1 MTPMSHDRDVDD
13 SIAVVIPTHNRPD
26 ALVGAVG
33 SVVAQ
38 TSAADEVVV
47 VDDGS
52 QPPVHVPVLRAM
64 LPNISVLRNDSAGG
78 GNAARNRGWRSST
91 SEWVAFLDDD
101 DRFAAGK
108 LAALREAMRTDP
120 GADVLYHTAWIRMVN
135 EGVGYQTAPK
145 DLRTSDDPYT
155 DLLVGNYVGGT
166 SMVAVRRSALQ
177 EVGGFDGA
185 LPSMQDYD
193 LWLRLAEHGF
203 RFHLVEGVL
212 TDYAY
217 VTGGSQIST
226 DVDRHFRAAEAIEAK
241 HASGYAR
248 LTPSQQRAHRV
259 FVLNVATHR
268 ALLAGDAALA
278 RKLQREVLR
287 TTRSPSS
294 VAAAAVTMLGPNAA
308 FRLRSMMS
316 RGPTAARPRR
326 TRA

>member
-1 MTPMSHDRDVDD
+1 MGHDRGVDD

-26 ALVGAVG
+26 ELVGAVG

-52 QPPVHVPVLRAM
+52 QPPVEGTVLRAM
-64 LPNISVLRNDSAGG
+64 LPDITVLRNETPSG
-78 GNAARNRGWRSST
+78 GNAARNRGWQACT

-108 LAALREAMRTDP
+108 LAALRAAMRTDP
-120 GADVLYHTAWIRMVN
+120 GADVLYHTAWIQMVN
-135 EGVGYQTAPK
+135 EGVGYTTAPK
-145 DLRTSDDPYT
+145 DLRTCDAPYT
-155 DLLVGNYVGGT
+155 ELLVGNYVGGT

-177 EVGGFDGA
+177 AVAGFDEG

-193 LWLRLAEHGF
+193 LWLRLAQHGF

-212 TDYAY
+212 THYAY
-217 VTGGSQIST
+217 LTGGTQIST
-226 DVDRHFRAAEAIEAK
+226 DVAKHFRAAEAIEAK
-241 HASGYAR
+241 HAAGYAE
-248 LTPSQQRAHRV
+248 LTPAQHRAHRV

-268 ALLAGDAALA
+268 ALLAGDTALA
-278 RKLQREVLR
+278 RRLQAQVLR

-294 VAAAAVTMLGPNAA
+294 LAAAAVTMLGPTAA
-308 FRLRSMMS
+308 FRLRSMIS
-316 RGPTAARPRR
+316 RGPTAARPQR